1 MSRHSNMKIIIIGGV
16 VFIVLFTAFQLYAVM
31 SGTKT
36 QSQPYTVVK
45 SMKNFEIRHYPS
57 ATMAM
62 ITSHSTSYR
71 ELGTTGFKKLAG
83 YIFGGNSEKKQI
95 AMTSPVHMDLGD
107 TVSTMSFVMPSHY
120 TKNSL
125 PVPDNSEVTIA
136 VHPEEYVAAIQFGG
150 FASPETIQKQTD
162 LLVRS
167 LLQAQIGYYGHF
179 RMLGYNPPYQLL
191 DRRNEIIVKV
201 IWP

>member
-1 MSRHSNMKIIIIGGV
+1 MKIIIIGGV